1 MPDDGSQRS
10 LFSSHMLSDE
20 DLVRSER
27 SFCG

>member
-10 LFSSHMLSDE
+10 LFSSHRLSDE

-27 SFCG
+27 RVFE